1 MEYEVMVSWAARI
14 KTRGVTSGKSEQ
26 AIRDDIYNSALCMF
40 AEDDVITDE
49 TKALAK
55 RVVNDVLPGKIGR
68 PMTIMVSVTI

>member
-1 MEYEVMVSWAARI
+1 MEYEVMVAWAARI

-49 TKALAK
+49 TKALAT
-55 RVVNDVLPGKIGR
+55 RIVNDVLPGKIGR